1 MLLSPN
7 DRMCPI
13 GLAADLIGDKW
24 SIIIL
29 RDIALFNRQTYN
41 VLLRKNLEGI
51 SSSTLAKKLNRLLD
65 IKLLNV
71 RKDKSHSQKKIYCL
85 TEAAIAFMPI
95 IFNLAHWA
103 DEYDQP
109 SELFIKPIEN
119 YLNGDK
125 DLIDT
130 FLDGLRKIH
139 LEQIPISDVDL
150 IFQELAMIQ

>member
-71 RKDKSHSQKKIYCL
+71 RKDKSHSQKKY
-85 TEAAIAFMPI
+85 IA
-95 IFNLAHWA
+95 L
-103 DEYDQP
+103 QKQLLP
-109 SELFIKPIEN
+109 SCQSYLIWHIGQMNMINQAN
-119 YLNGDK
+119 YL
-125 DLIDT
+125 LS
-130 FLDGLRKIH
+130 R
-139 LEQIPISDVDL
+139 
-150 IFQELAMIQ
+150 